1 MLNLSQLEAFV
12 ETCRHGSYT
21 LAAERLFISQPALHH
36 KVKQLEAQLGVPL
49 LVVSNRRVVATTAG
63 ELLLESAQAMLE
75 EAARLERHFQGLA
88 DVGSIR
94 VGAVS
99 LLAAGALTVAVE
111 SFREAH
117 PETTVVVDSI
127 DSSEMVS
134 ALVSGRAELAV
145 TYIDYVTGDLE
156 YELLPPTRI
165 ACAAA
170 TDHPLCDGNPHSVR
184 ELLDYPIALTQKGMS
199 LRTKIENW
207 FRENAGVDELPVSFE
222 ARTAA
227 ILALGVANSP
237 NWITFMPENAV
248 ASFRLSE
255 VRVEAPDV
263 LSQPVVCYLPNRS
276 MREVVAE
283 FLDVLRNAAAPPDY
297 QPLKISLQEHGPT
310 RL

>member
-49 LVVSNRRVVATTAG
+49 LVVSNRRVVPTAAG
-63 ELLLESAQAMLE
+63 ELLIDSAQAMLD
-75 EAARLERHFQGLA
+75 EAARLERQFQGLA
-88 DVGSIR
+88 DKDSIR
-94 VGAVS
+94 VAAVS

-111 SFREAH
+111 SFRETH
-117 PETTVVVDSI
+117 PETAVVVDSM
-127 DSSEMVS
+127 DSSDIVS
-134 ALVSGRAELAV
+134 ALVSGRVELAV
-145 TYIDYVTGDLE
+145 SYIDYVTADLE
-156 YELLPPTRI
+156 YELLTPTRI

-170 TDHPLCDGNPHSVR
+170 AEHPLCDGNPHAVR

-207 FRENAGVDELPVSFE
+207 FRENASVDELRVSFE

-227 ILALGVANSP
+227 ILALGVASSP
-237 NWITFMPENAV
+237 NWITFMPHNAMP
-248 ASFRLSE
+248 SFRLSE
-255 VRVEAPDV
+255 IIVDAPDV
-263 LSQPVVCYLPNRS
+263 LSQPVVCYLPGRS
-276 MREVVAE
+276 MRQVVAE
-283 FLDVLRNAAAPPDY
+283 FLGVLRNAAAHPDH
-297 QPLKISLQEHGPT
+297 QPLKITLQERGPT